1 MTVEL
6 EPFEGRDVVATS
18 IILTKTGDGLSQAMK
33 IAPLVLHHGQVVDL
47 VVRASVVKIRHDPDT
62 DKERDDPDGLVRVQ
76 ILAASALTVVEN
88 ATVSKIIGA
97 HLKAVAAAKELAGQQ
112 SLIDDNGDG
121 PEDPE

>member
-33 IAPLVLHHGQVVDL
+33 VAPVVLHHGQVVDL
-47 VVRASVVKIRHDPDT
+47 VVRAAVVKIRHDPDT
-62 DKERDDPDGLVRVQ
+62 DKDRDDPDGLVRVQ

-88 ATVSKIIGA
+88 ATVRKLIAA
-97 HLKAVAAAKELAGQQ
+97 HIKDVQAAKELAGQQ
-112 SLIDDNGDG
+112 KLIDEEDDDLEDGD
-121 PEDPE
+121 